1 MPDRPVRL
9 MLAVL
14 AAPCA
19 AMGLAQAAQAAP
31 DRYGAPVYSPPEDEQ
46 VAPVTYLNWP
56 GKTPAPVAAPS
67 PQAPAQSPA
76 PLSLAGGP
84 PTLPVA
90 AAYAKG
96 AAQPVSR
103 LRLQID
109 GRAAQIDR
117 LLRQAEPIGDRRPVR
132 SVRTVRHGGH
142 ITRIIRVVQV
152 VHDNAPAAIPME
164 PEATGGAISPQ
175 VRRPAPVSEV
185 QPASV
190 PASAQPASPQPAAVA
205 ANGLAPRFYSVHR
218 QFGVQPDPI
227 PLPAQFFGDSPQ
239 ADLAAPP
246 PPLPPRVILGQ
257 GASSTASVQR
267 AVAAANLAAGDA
279 NTSN

>member
-56 GKTPAPVAAPS
+56 GKTPAPPQVAAPA
-67 PQAPAQSPA
+67 PPAQTEPLA
-76 PLSLAGGP
+76 PLTLAGGP
-84 PTLPVA
+84 ASAPVA
-90 AAYAKG
+90 APYAK
-96 AAQPVSR
+96 ASVQPVSR
-103 LRLQID
+103 LRLQTD
-109 GRAAQIDR
+109 TRAAQIGR
-117 LLRQAEPIGDRRPVR
+117 LLRQAEPIGSGRPVR
-132 SVRTVRHGGH
+132 SVRVVRHGSH
-142 ITRIIRVVQV
+142 VTRIIRVVQV
-152 VHDNAPAAIPME
+152 VHETAPSAVPMAPEPAAAAPS
-164 PEATGGAISPQ
+164 PVRQPARVSEAQ
-175 VRRPAPVSEV
+175 PAPV
-185 QPASV
+185 PA
-190 PASAQPASPQPAAVA
+190 APASPQPAAVA

-227 PLPAQFFGDSPQ
+227 PLPAQFFGDTP
-239 ADLAAPP
+239 ATDLAAPP